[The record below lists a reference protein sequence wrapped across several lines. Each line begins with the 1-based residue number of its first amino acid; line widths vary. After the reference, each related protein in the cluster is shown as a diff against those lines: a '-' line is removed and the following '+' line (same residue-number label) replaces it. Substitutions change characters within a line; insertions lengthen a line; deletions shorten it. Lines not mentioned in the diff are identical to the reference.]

1 MSPEIIPEEIELQE
15 GFKVIAI
22 NNSSPDTLN
31 YLNDVDS
38 TFIQLHFCVN
48 CASSLFFNEHYSL
61 NFKENKSVLL
71 YNPKQDLPINLT
83 VQPKGKHLILIVSI
97 KLFHSFFSRVAGL
110 IPFLNEENKDKKYYL
125 DKELTPSEIL
135 IINQIFKEH
144 VHHSLQQLYLKGK
157 VYELISLYFNKN
169 EGEDQACPFLDDED
183 NVEKIKKAK
192 QIIINNMAEPPTLQQ
207 IADAIVLSLPKLKE
221 GFKHIYGDTVF
232 NFLLDY
238 KLEFARK
245 LLISK
250 KYNISEISLQIGYST
265 PSHFISAFK
274 KKYGTTPKQYMMSL

>member
-1 MSPEIIPEEIELQE
+1 MIEEIDIQE
-15 GFKVIAI
+15 GFRVI
-22 NNSSPDTLN
+22 TLN
-31 YLNDVDS
+31 NKSEEKLTYLKGVEN

-48 CASSLFFNEHYSL
+48 CESNLFFNEHYSL
-61 NFKENKSVLL
+61 EMKENKSVLL
-71 YNPKQDLPINLT
+71 YNPKQNLPINLT

-97 KLFHSFFSRVAGL
+97 KIFHSFFSKVAGL

-135 IINQIFKEH
+135 ILNQIFKENMQSSFH
-144 VHHSLQQLYLKGK
+144 ELYLKGK
-157 VYELISLYFNKN
+157 IYELLSLYFNKSQDDAQ
-169 EGEDQACPFLDDED
+169 GCPFLEDED

-192 QIIINNMAEPPTLQQ
+192 QIVINNMADPPSLQE
-207 IADAIVLSLPKLKE
+207 IADEIILSVPKLKE

-238 KLEFARK
+238 KLEYARR
-245 LLISK
+245 LLLSK
-250 KYNISEISLQIGYST
+250 KHNISEISNEIGYST
-265 PSHFISAFK
+265 ASHFISAFK

>member
-1 MSPEIIPEEIELQE
+1 MSEEIELQD
-15 GFKVIAI
+15 GFKVVALSNTTDEPI
-22 NNSSPDTLN
+22 N
-31 YLNDVDS
+31 YLKDVDS

-48 CASSLFFNEHYSL
+48 CSSSLFFNEHYSL
-61 NFKENKSVLL
+61 SFKENKSILL
-71 YNPKQDLPINLT
+71 YNPKQNLPINLT

-97 KLFHSFFSRVAGL
+97 KLFHSFFSKVAGL

-125 DKELTPSEIL
+125 DKELNPSEVL

-144 VHHSLQQLYLKGK
+144 VHHSLQVLYLKGK
-157 VYELISLYFNKN
+157 VYELLSLYFNKN
-169 EGEDQACPFLDDED
+169 EEDEQSCPFLEDED

-192 QIIINNMAEPPTLQQ
+192 QLVINNMDEPPSLQE
-207 IADAIVLSLPKLKE
+207 IADEITLSLPKLKK

-238 KLEFARK
+238 KLEYARK
-245 LLISK
+245 LLVSRK
-250 KYNISEISLQIGYST
+250 HNISEVSLQIGYST
-265 PSHFISAFK
+265 ASHFISAFK